1 MDLALLLIIDLVI
14 MYSVREMGIKRQR
27 KFSLYLGNIGI
38 VLTVICM
45 TVYIIINILK
55 DFFFFFKVN

>member
-1 MDLALLLIIDLVI
+1 MNLALLLIIDLVI

-55 DFFFFFKVN
+55 YFLS

>member
-55 DFFFFFKVN
+55 DFLS

>member
-45 TVYIIINILK
+45 TAYIIINILK
-55 DFFFFFKVN
+55 YFLS

>member
-14 MYSVREMGIKRQR
+14 MYSVREMGIKRQI

-55 DFFFFFKVN
+55 CFLS

>member
-27 KFSLYLGNIGI
+27 KFSLYLGNTGI
-38 VLTVICM
+38 VLSVICM

-55 DFFFFFKVN
+55 YFLS

>member
-55 DFFFFFKVN
+55 YFLS

>member
-1 MDLALLLIIDLVI
+1 MDLALLLIIDLII

-55 DFFFFFKVN
+55 CFLS

>member
-14 MYSVREMGIKRQR
+14 MYTVREMGIKRQR

-55 DFFFFFKVN
+55 CFLS

>member
-1 MDLALLLIIDLVI
+1 MDLALLLIFDLVI

-55 DFFFFFKVN
+55 YFLS

>member
-14 MYSVREMGIKRQR
+14 MYSVREMGIKRQS
-27 KFSLYLGNIGI
+27 KFSLYLVNIGI

-55 DFFFFFKVN
+55 YFLS

>member
-38 VLTVICM
+38 VLTVIFM
-45 TVYIIINILK
+45 VAYIIINILK
-55 DFFFFFKVN
+55 YFLS

>member
-1 MDLALLLIIDLVI
+1 MNLALLLIIDLVI

-55 DFFFFFKVN
+55 YLLS

>member
-38 VLTVICM
+38 VLTLICM

-55 DFFFFFKVN
+55 CFLS

>member
-1 MDLALLLIIDLVI
+1 MDLALLLIIDLII

-55 DFFFFFKVN
+55 YFLS

>member
-1 MDLALLLIIDLVI
+1 MDLALLLMIDLVI

-55 DFFFFFKVN
+55 CFLS

>member
-14 MYSVREMGIKRQR
+14 MYSVREMGIKIQR

-55 DFFFFFKVN
+55 CFLS

>member
-55 DFFFFFKVN
+55 CFLS

>member
-14 MYSVREMGIKRQR
+14 MYSVREMGIKRQK

-55 DFFFFFKVN
+55 CFLS